1 MYYVGAG
8 ILFQVHFLDVP
19 SCDAWVNGNTSSL
32 LYCKASMVPGADPEY
47 LEGGGGGGGG
57 GGGILS
63 IYNYNNAITAIL

>member
-19 SCDAWVNGNTSSL
+19 SCDEWVSGNTSGLHL

-47 LEGGGGGGGG
+47 LEGG
-57 GGGILS
+57 
-63 IYNYNNAITAIL
+63 NYY